1 MCVELLITWAW
12 QNWRKMQIILG
23 SLYLQSLQC
32 QPSLFKHFHPRF
44 KASITIGKTQIWIY
58 QSCERKEYCWSIKY
72 ILTQTR
78 HWEENANFL
87 KKHGLFLR
95 VVWSEH
101 SLRCI
106 NRKKMKTKLKVELK
120 EMLRLAKLSLNI
132 QTPFITAFPVNKI
145 ANGDLNKFYK
155 KKVPL
160 KLNWE

>member
-1 MCVELLITWAW
+1 
-12 QNWRKMQIILG
+12 MQIILG
-23 SLYLQSLQC
+23 SIYLQSLQC

-58 QSCERKEYCWSIKY
+58 QSCERREYCWSIKY

-78 HWEENANFL
+78 NWEENANFL
-87 KKHGLFLR
+87 KRHGLFLK
-95 VVWSEH
+95 VFLSEH
-101 SLRCI
+101 SHRCI
-106 NRKKMKTKLKVELK
+106 NRRKKKKKNLKIKLKVELK
-120 EMLRLAKLSLNI
+120 EMLKLAKLSLNI